1 MVKNQEE
8 DPGLT
13 ETGTMW
19 VIVGFYCEP
28 LRRGGTFPV

>member
-8 DPGLT
+8 DPSLT

-19 VIVGFYCEP
+19 VIVGNND
-28 LRRGGTFPV
+28 